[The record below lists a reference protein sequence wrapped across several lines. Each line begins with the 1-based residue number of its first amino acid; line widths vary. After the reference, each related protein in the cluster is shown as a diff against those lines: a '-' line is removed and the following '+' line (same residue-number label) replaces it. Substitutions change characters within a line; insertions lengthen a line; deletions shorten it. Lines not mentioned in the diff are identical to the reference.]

1 MRQTSK
7 IAAYGLAVALLAIPS
22 LVGPAAR
29 AQGFSSAPA
38 DVKAGAY
45 VLDPSHGKI
54 TWSVSHFGFS
64 TYVGQFTGVAG
75 TLKLD
80 PKPEGSALDVT
91 IDTASVGTLNPALDT
106 HLKSPDFL
114 DAAKFPQATFKATS
128 VKLTSAKTADIAGD
142 LTLHGVTKPVVVQ
155 ATFNQAGVGPADHK
169 YTVGFA
175 GAAVIKRSDFGI
187 KTYVPYVSDE
197 VTLQIEAEFKAA
209 S

>member
-7 IAAYGLAVALLAIPS
+7 IAAYGLAVALLAA
-22 LVGPAAR
+22 PAY
-29 AQGFSSAPA
+29 AQGLSQSPA

-45 VLDPSHGKI
+45 VLDPSHGKV
-54 TWSVSHFGFS
+54 TWSVNHFGFS
-64 TYVGQFTGVAG
+64 TYVGQFTGVAA

-80 PKPEGSALDVT
+80 PKAPQASALDVT
-91 IDTASVGTLNPALDT
+91 IDTGSVGTLNPALDT

-128 VKLTSAKTADIAGD
+128 VKLTGAKTADIAGD
-142 LTLHGVTKPVVVQ
+142 LTLHGVTKPVTLQ
-155 ATFNQAGVGPADHK
+155 ATFNQAGVNPVDHK
-169 YTVGFA
+169 YSLGFA
-175 GAAVIKRSDFGI
+175 GAAVVKRSDFGI
-187 KTYVPYVSDE
+187 KTYVPYISDE